1 MAVTVLKASN
11 YTCWPEAG
19 GMLDQDSRMIA
30 DMLQFLSLER
40 RVEYEQ
46 KALDAS
52 IEDSLDDSPDVV
64 TEDIF
69 S

>member
-19 GMLDQDSRMIA
+19 GMLDQDSRMIS
-30 DMLQFLSLER
+30 DMLQFLSIER

-52 IEDSLDDSPDVV
+52 IEGKRDDNPDIV
-64 TEDIF
+64 TEDFF